1 VAVSG
6 IDRRRTLKLFG
17 ALGAAGVAAACG
29 QEQGT
34 APPAEPLYD
43 SHVRIG
49 LLVPATG
56 GSKAIGD
63 DILNGFRRFLRDT
76 GNRLGGHPVVEDEED
91 EGETSGSAQAALE
104 RMLGRNVHAV
114 VGVVNSASL
123 LEMSGTIEDALVP
136 VLSANA
142 SPQELQ
148 GVPYIWRTSY
158 VNHEP
163 GLAGG
168 GYLASAVNGQV
179 AVIAQDDL
187 LGTEAVAGLQ
197 EAFAGTNDTERLAEP
212 IFTPY
217 NDQPEDGFFDEALA
231 QLPADVSAVFAVY
244 AGAAAAAFIRQY
256 VAAGRDPAQLYGP
269 AYLTEGVDLAELGE
283 DAVGIRTAGNYA
295 TELPGATNRSFA
307 VAYRAEYGTPTMFSV
322 AGYDAAV
329 ALDTAIRL
337 AGADPERRQIN
348 LMLGE
353 IGLIDSPRGRWQ
365 FNQSRT
371 PTQAWYLREVGW
383 DGPVLTNLVLQELG
397 TFG

>member
-1 VAVSG
+1 MSG

-17 ALGAAGVAAACG
+17 AFGAAGLAAACG
-29 QEQGT
+29 DDPQI
-34 APPAEPLYD
+34 APPAEQLYE

-56 GSKAIGD
+56 GYKAIGD
-63 DILNGFRRFLRDT
+63 DILNGFRRFLATT

-91 EGETSGSAQAALE
+91 EGETPEAAQAAFQRMVE
-104 RMLGRNVHAV
+104 RRVHAV

-123 LEMSGTIEDALVP
+123 LQMSGTVEDALVP

-142 SPQELQ
+142 SPVDLQ
-148 GVPYIWRTSY
+148 GNPYIWRTSY

-187 LGTEAVAGLQ
+187 LGTEVVAGLQ
-197 EAFAGTNDTERLAEP
+197 EAFATAGESDRLLEP
-212 IFTPY
+212 ILTPY
-217 NDQPEDGFFDEALA
+217 NDQPEGGFFDAALA
-231 QLPADVSAVFAVY
+231 QLPQDVSAVFAVY
-244 AGAAAAAFIRQY
+244 AGAAAAEFLRAY
-256 VAAGRDPAQLYGP
+256 LGAGRSPEQLYGP
-269 AYLTEGVDLAELGE
+269 AFLTEGINLTEFGGDV
-283 DAVGIRTAGNYA
+283 VGIRTAGTYA
-295 TELPGATNRSFA
+295 TELPGATNRAFA
-307 VAYRAEYGTPTMFSV
+307 VAYRAEYGQPTMYSV

-337 AGADPERRQIN
+337 AGDDLERRQIN

-371 PTQAWYLREVGW
+371 PTQAWYLREVNW

-397 TFG
+397 TLG

>member
-1 VAVSG
+1 MSG

-17 ALGAAGVAAACG
+17 ALGGAAGFAAACG
-29 QEQGT
+29 AEQRT
-34 APPAEPLYD
+34 APPAEPLYE

-56 GSKAIGD
+56 GQKSIGD
-63 DILNGFRRFLRDT
+63 DILNGFRRYLRTT

-91 EGETSGSAQAALE
+91 EGETPETAQAALE
-104 RMLGRNVHAV
+104 RMLDRNVHAV

-123 LEMSGTIEDALVP
+123 LQMSGTVEEALVP

-148 GVPYIWRTSY
+148 GAPYIWRTSY

-168 GYLASAVNGQV
+168 GYLASAVSGQV

-187 LGTEAVAGLQ
+187 LGTDGVAGLQ
-197 EAFAGTNDTERLAEP
+197 EAFATAGASDRLAEP

-217 NDQPEDGFFDEALA
+217 NDQPEDGFFDDVLA
-231 QLPADVSAVFAVY
+231 QVPAGASAVFAVY

-256 VAAGRDPAQLYGP
+256 VASELEPQLYGP
-269 AYLTEGVDLAELGE
+269 AHLTEGLELAELGE
-283 DAVGIRTAGNYA
+283 AAVGIRTAGNYA

-307 VAYRAEYGTPTMFSV
+307 VAYRAEYGTPTMYSV

-337 AGADPERRQIN
+337 TGGDPERRQIN

-353 IGLIDSPRGRWQ
+353 VGLIDSPRGRWQ
-365 FNQSRT
+365 FNQGRT
-371 PTQAWYLREVGW
+371 PTQVWYLREVGW
-383 DGPVLTNLVLQELG
+383 DGPVLANLVLQELG
-397 TFG
+397 TLG

>member
-1 VAVSG
+1 VSG
-6 IDRRRTLKLFG
+6 IDRRGTLKLFG

-29 QEQGT
+29 NDEGA
-34 APPAEPLYD
+34 APPAEPLYE

-56 GSKAIGD
+56 GYKTIGD
-63 DILNGFRRFLRDT
+63 DILNGFRRFLRNT
-76 GNRLGGHPVVEDEED
+76 GNRLGGHPVVEVEVD
-91 EGETSGSAQAALE
+91 EGRTPQEAQAALE
-104 RMLGRNVHAV
+104 RMLGSDVHAV
-114 VGVVNSASL
+114 VGVVNPASL
-123 LEMSGTIEDALVP
+123 LQLSGTVEEALVP
-136 VLSANA
+136 LLSANA

-163 GLAGG
+163 GLAAG
-168 GYLASAVNGQV
+168 GYLASAVNGPV

-187 LGTEAVAGLQ
+187 LGTDAVAGLQ
-197 EAFAGTNDTERLAEP
+197 EAFASAGDSDRLAEP
-212 IFTPY
+212 ILTPY
-217 NDQPEDGFFDEALA
+217 NDQPEDDFFEQALA
-231 QLPADVSAVFAVY
+231 QLPADANAVFAVY
-244 AGAAAAAFIRQY
+244 AGDAAAAFIRQY
-256 VAAGRDPAQLYGP
+256 LAAGREPDRLYGP
-269 AYLTEGVDLAELGE
+269 AYLTEAVDLAELGG

-307 VAYRAEYGTPTMFSV
+307 VAYRAEYGTPTMYAV

-337 AGADPERRQIN
+337 AGPEPERRQIN